1 MTANTNTQVNPR
13 GLKYKIHQE
22 FFDFIPGF
30 EKQAAEF
37 KKAILHDYEERFTKK
52 GKKGKGEVEE
62 TITYPYVKSTL
73 ETAYENWIEKV
84 VNEKTRTFFPA
95 KDEDNRAIPNTGAY
109 RTIRAIQRV
118 KLADGSEFLITKS
131 DLHGYDAFGEPVN
144 FFASSIEK
152 WIKTI
157 FRYKTVVNPRTMQP
171 EKVFDGVGGT
181 QEVYE
186 LPFNKENLSELWNQR
201 ESDLIQ
207 LTVKDEPTG
216 DVRDIK
222 DVTGNA
228 QKSFELLRDSDFDYL
243 FKANYIPEAI
253 KEELRKEAIGRGL
266 ISGNVSDYSSNTR
279 SNTNKNVYK

>member
-1 MTANTNTQVNPR
+1 MTATVR

-37 KKAILHDYEERFTKK
+37 KKAVLPDYEGRHHSNKK
-52 GKKGKGEVEE
+52 AGKKGKVEE
-62 TITYPYVKSTL
+62 PITWPYTKSTL

-95 KDEDNRAIPNTGAY
+95 KDEDNRAVPNTGAY

-131 DLHGYDAFGEPVN
+131 DLHGYDALGEPIN
-144 FFASSIEK
+144 FFASSLCDR
-152 WIKTI
+152 WTKTN

-171 EKVFDGVGGT
+171 EKVFDGVGGI

-216 DVRDIK
+216 NVHDIK
-222 DVTGNA
+222 DVIP
-228 QKSFELLRDSDFDYL
+228 QKRFELLRDSDFDYL
-243 FKANYIPEAI
+243 FKANYIPDAI
-253 KEELRKEAIGRGL
+253 KEEMRQEALARGL
-266 ISGNVSDYSSNTR
+266 IGGTSADYTNTGKQS